1 MQPYQEASE
10 EIRRA
15 GDRPANLIK
24 KGASL
29 GLHAASAYAGG
40 ATASK
45 ILPFLS
51 NYIPQSLAI
60 KGLSKIDSR
69 WGKFITAALDEGYD
83 FDEVKDFIKKKAE
96 GKKEEPQ
103 EQPKE
108 NRNIIEQYSPELH
121 QFIDQEVRKG
131 RPLIQAGAVAQNN
144 PKFAQVI
151 DKLQKDHKT
160 PWSNILQSIYGGALQ
175 DQGQQQQPQQG
186 GGQGDIDPA
195 LQQLIQQGNSIL
207 QKFKGG

>member
-1 MQPYQEASE
+1 MEPYQ
-10 EIRRA
+10 RA
-15 GDRPANLIK
+15 AQATRQSGEKPYELA
-24 KGASL
+24 KGAIS
-29 GLHAASAYAGG
+29 GSI
-40 ATASK
+40 SR

-51 NYIPQSLAI
+51 TYVPVKLAMS
-60 KGLSKIDSR
+60 GLNKIDPK
-69 WGKFITAALDEGYD
+69 WGKFFNEANELGYD
-83 FDEVKDFIKKKAE
+83 ADEVRDFLKDKISKEQEKKT
-96 GKKEEPQ
+96 

-131 RPLIQAGAVAQNN
+131 RPLIQAGALAQND
-144 PKFAQVI
+144 KRFADI
-151 DKLQKDHKT
+151 INKMQKDHKT
-160 PWSNILQSIYGGALQ
+160 PWSNIIQSIYGGALQ
-175 DQGQQQQPQQG
+175 EQPQDQGQMQQPQQG